1 MDQLKIGKYIA
12 DKRKATGLTQEQL
25 AAMLGKSGK
34 AVSKWERGV
43 CMPDV
48 SVYTELCN
56 ILGITLNEF
65 FAGEDIEPAD
75 VEVQSEKNLLGVATE
90 GSNRSGRLKKIV
102 VAITAIAIILAAALG
117 GLVKKEGY
125 LLTNYIKVL
134 DESTQESRI
143 ADTVTTES
151 PLLFSFEVDEKI
163 YNAHIFIH
171 KYKNGE
177 DEGSAEGTA
186 LSFEGED
193 KRKGTIAIVSDAMAG
208 NYVSMILSTNN
219 GKISWGTELDE
230 ISGELEN
237 PDFQILSLAGQSF
250 DVIKV
255 RANEEIPLGAL
266 YVSTREE
273 DHFPGM
279 AETMDDTVKAISSA
293 GPEFCY
299 LFSVRFE
306 DAETA
311 SVVVPDLTGKS
322 INSARD
328 MVKSYHLT
336 LGNIQY
342 YDVSDDKD
350 AIVYKQDPQPGRS
363 VPVETKV
370 DIDVKKK

>member
-1 MDQLKIGKYIA
+1 
-12 DKRKATGLTQEQL
+12 
-25 AAMLGKSGK
+25 
-34 AVSKWERGV
+34 
-43 CMPDV
+43 
-48 SVYTELCN
+48 
-56 ILGITLNEF
+56 
-65 FAGEDIEPAD
+65 
-75 VEVQSEKNLLGVATE
+75 
-90 GSNRSGRLKKIV
+90 
-102 VAITAIAIILAAALG
+102 
-117 GLVKKEGY
+117 
-125 LLTNYIKVL
+125 
-134 DESTQESRI
+134 
-143 ADTVTTES
+143 
-151 PLLFSFEVDEKI
+151 
-163 YNAHIFIH
+163 
-171 KYKNGE
+171 
-177 DEGSAEGTA
+177 
-186 LSFEGED
+186 
-193 KRKGTIAIVSDAMAG
+193 
-208 NYVSMILSTNN
+208 MILSTNN

-230 ISGELEN
+230 ISGELER
-237 PDFQILSLAGQSF
+237 PDNQVLSLAGQSY

-279 AETMDDTVKAISSA
+279 AETMGETVNAISSA
-293 GPEFCY
+293 APEFCY

-311 SVVVPDLTGKS
+311 CVVVPDLTGKS

>member
-1 MDQLKIGKYIA
+1 MDQFKIGKYIA
-12 DKRKATGLTQEQL
+12 DKRKVAGLTQEQL

-34 AVSKWERGV
+34 AVSKWERGI

-48 SVYTELCN
+48 SVYTELCD
-56 ILGITLNEF
+56 ILCITLNEF

-102 VAITAIAIILAAALG
+102 AVITVIAIILASILG
-117 GLVKKEGY
+117 LLVKKEGY

-134 DESTQESRI
+134 DDSTQESRI

-163 YNAHIFIH
+163 YNAHIFAH
-171 KYKNGE
+171 KFKNGV
-177 DEGSAEGTA
+177 DEGCTGGTV
-186 LSFEGED
+186 LSFTGGD

-208 NYVSMILSTNN
+208 NYVSMILSTND
-219 GKISWGTELDE
+219 GKISWGTGLDE

-237 PDFQILSLAGQSF
+237 PDFQMLSMAGQSY

-266 YVSTREE
+266 YISTREE

-328 MVKSYHLT
+328 MIKSYHLT

-342 YDVSDDKD
+342 YDISDDKD
-350 AIVYKQDPQPGRS
+350 AIVYKQDPQPGRR
-363 VPVETKV
+363 VPVETMV